1 MTSSDP
7 LATERRRSQ
16 RIPLEVTLFVRSLD
30 PLPTFYGRVLTLQV
44 SSHGCVLHA
53 PRPLKRGTELR
64 LDVLSSN
71 RTTTARVVHSD
82 PTGTHLKTWTIALE
96 LDKPA
101 NFWGVQSPPSNW
113 REISEQSWSRE
124 SPRSGSVRG
133 TDREDQQ

>member
-1 MTSSDP
+1 MKLIEP
-7 LATERRRSQ
+7 AAAERRRSQ
-16 RIPLEVTLFVRSLD
+16 RIPLAVPLFARSLD
-30 PLPTFYGRVLTLQV
+30 PLATFYGRVHTLQV

-71 RTTTARVVHSD
+71 RTTTARVIHSD
-82 PTGTHLKTWTIALE
+82 PTGTHLKTWTVALE

-113 REISEQSWSRE
+113 LEILDQSWSRE
-124 SPRSGSVRG
+124 SPSSGSVRG
-133 TDREDQQ
+133 TDRENQQ